1 MHRAILRAIKS
12 SFRTPVLV
20 GRPPVAGKVQIA
32 QRVARRERPLAPLHV
47 VAHVDEDQVAAV
59 EVTPASESHCDQH
72 IFDLLVGRWQK
83 VWQFSGR
90 CRAYFSLIGL

>member
-59 EVTPASESHCDQH
+59 EVTPASESRSTH
-72 IFDLLVGRWQK
+72 F
-83 VWQFSGR
+83 
-90 CRAYFSLIGL
+90 